1 MKSTEIL
8 NKIKTFLGEDKI
20 EEQVEETQVEET
32 QLEETS
38 EEVKLAQAKLENGT
52 VLEAEAFEA
61 GNEIFIVSDDEKVAV
76 PTGEYLMEDGRMLVI
91 SEEGIIGE
99 IKEAGEAEEPTVEE
113 EDAIDASEELAEEEE
128 MYVSKQEFES
138 AVEEIKGMIKELKD
152 EKEEMAQVEEQVK
165 QELSETPAV
174 EPISHN
180 PEAKEQF
187 KVRFGN
193 NRKETALDRVMK
205 KLTNN

>member
-8 NKIKTFLGEDKI
+8 NKIKTFLGEDQI
-20 EEQVEETQVEET
+20 EETQVEET
-32 QLEETS
+32 QLEEQVEEST
-38 EEVKLAQAKLENGT
+38 EEVKLAQATLENGT
-52 VLEAEAFEA
+52 ILEAEAFEA
-61 GNEIFIVSDDEKVAV
+61 GNEIFIVTEDERVAV
-76 PTGEYLMEDGRMLVI
+76 PVGEYLMEDGQMLVV

-99 IKEAGEAEEPTVEE
+99 IKSAEEEVEAEEE
-113 EDAIDASEELAEEEE
+113 S
-128 MYVSKQEFES
+128 YVSKEEFNS
-138 AVEEIKGMIKELKD
+138 AIDEIKGMINELK
-152 EKEEMAQVEEQVK
+152 EVKEEMAEAEEQVK

-180 PEAKEQF
+180 PEAKQEF
-187 KVRFGN
+187 KVRFGQ

>member
-8 NKIKTFLGEDKI
+8 NKIKTFLGEEQI
-20 EEQVEETQVEET
+20 EQVEEQVEET
-32 QLEETS
+32 QLEEAT
-38 EEVKLAQAKLENGT
+38 EESQEKVELAQAKLDNGT

-61 GNEIFIVSDDEKVAV
+61 GNEIFIVTEDERVAV
-76 PTGEYLMEDGRMLVI
+76 PVGEYQMEDGQMLVV

-99 IKEAGEAEEPTVEE
+99 IKSAEEEVE
-113 EDAIDASEELAEEEE
+113 AEEEE
-128 MYVSKQEFES
+128 MAYVSKEEFES
-138 AVEEIKGMIKELKD
+138 AVEEIKGMINELK
-152 EKEEMAQVEEQVK
+152 EKKEEMAQVEEQVK

-174 EPISHN
+174 EPITHN
-180 PEAKEQF
+180 PEAKQEF
-187 KVRFGN
+187 KVRFGQ

>member
-8 NKIKTFLGEDKI
+8 DKIKTFLGEEKI
-20 EEQVEETQVEET
+20 EETQVEET
-32 QLEETS
+32 QLEEQV
-38 EEVKLAQAKLENGT
+38 EESTEKVELAQAKLDNGT

-61 GNEIFIVSDDEKVAV
+61 GNEIFIVTEDERVAV
-76 PTGEYLMEDGRMLVI
+76 PVGEYQMEDGQILVV

-99 IKEAGEAEEPTVEE
+99 IKAQEAEEEVE
-113 EDAIDASEELAEEEE
+113 AEEEE
-128 MYVSKQEFES
+128 EMAYVSKEEFNS
-138 AVEEIKGMIKELKD
+138 AIDEIKGMINELKD
-152 EKEEMAQVEEQVK
+152 KKEEMAEVEEQVK

-174 EPISHN
+174 EPITHN
-180 PEAKEQF
+180 PEAKQEF

>member
-8 NKIKTFLGEDKI
+8 NKIKTFLGEEKI

-32 QLEETS
+32 QLEES
-38 EEVKLAQAKLENGT
+38 QEKVELAQAKLDNGT
-52 VLEAEAFEA
+52 ILEAEAFEA
-61 GNEIFIVSDDEKVAV
+61 GNEIFIVTEDERVAV
-76 PTGEYLMEDGRMLVI
+76 PVGEYQMEDGQILVV

-99 IKEAGEAEEPTVEE
+99 IKSAEAEEEEVE
-113 EDAIDASEELAEEEE
+113 AEEEE
-128 MYVSKQEFES
+128 MAYVSKEEFNS
-138 AVEEIKGMIKELKD
+138 AIDEIKGMINELKD
-152 EKEEMAQVEEQVK
+152 KKEEMAEVEEQVK

-174 EPISHN
+174 EPIAHN
-180 PEAKEQF
+180 PEAKQEF
-187 KVRFGN
+187 KVRFGQ

>member
-8 NKIKTFLGEDKI
+8 NKIKTFLGEEKI
-20 EEQVEETQVEET
+20 EQVEETQVEET
-32 QLEETS
+32 QLEES
-38 EEVKLAQAKLENGT
+38 KVELAQAKLDNGT

-61 GNEIFIVSDDEKVAV
+61 GNEIFIVTEDERVAV
-76 PTGEYLMEDGRMLVI
+76 PVGEYQMEDGQMLVV

-99 IKEAGEAEEPTVEE
+99 IKAQESEE
-113 EDAIDASEELAEEEE
+113 EVEAEEEE
-128 MYVSKQEFES
+128 MAYVSKEEFES
-138 AVEEIKGMIKELKD
+138 AVEEIKGMINELK
-152 EKEEMAQVEEQVK
+152 EKKEEMAEVEEQVK

-174 EPISHN
+174 EPITHN
-180 PEAKEQF
+180 PEAKQEF

>member
-8 NKIKTFLGEDKI
+8 DKIKTFLGEEKI
-20 EEQVEETQVEET
+20 VEQVEETQVEET
-32 QLEETS
+32 QLEES
-38 EEVKLAQAKLENGT
+38 QEKVELAQAKLDNGT

-61 GNEIFIVSDDEKVAV
+61 GNEIFIVTEDERVAV
-76 PTGEYLMEDGRMLVI
+76 PVGEYQMEDGQILIVE
-91 SEEGIIGE
+91 EEGIIGE
-99 IKEAGEAEEPTVEE
+99 IKAAEAEESEE
-113 EDAIDASEELAEEEE
+113 EVEAEEEE
-128 MYVSKQEFES
+128 EMAYVSKEEFNS
-138 AVEEIKGMIKELKD
+138 AIDEIKGMINELK
-152 EKEEMAQVEEQVK
+152 EKKEEMAQVEEQVK

-174 EPISHN
+174 EPITHN
-180 PEAKEQF
+180 PEAKQEF

>member
-8 NKIKTFLGEDKI
+8 NKIKTFLGEEKI
-20 EEQVEETQVEET
+20 EEQVEETQ
-32 QLEETS
+32 LEES
-38 EEVKLAQAKLENGT
+38 KVELAQAKLDNGT

-61 GNEIFIVSDDEKVAV
+61 GNEIFIVTEDEKVAV
-76 PTGEYLMEDGRMLVI
+76 PVGEYQMEDGQILVV

-99 IKEAGEAEEPTVEE
+99 IKSAEAEEEVEAQEE
-113 EDAIDASEELAEEEE
+113 EKEEEE
-128 MYVSKQEFES
+128 IIEAKYVSKEEFDS
-138 AVEEIKGMIKELKD
+138 AVEEIKDMINEIKEV
-152 EKEEMAQVEEQVK
+152 KEEEEQVK
-165 QELSETPAV
+165 QELSKTPAV

-180 PEAKEQF
+180 PEAKQEF
-187 KVRFGN
+187 KVKFGQ

>member
-8 NKIKTFLGEDKI
+8 NKIKTFLGDEKI
-20 EEQVEETQVEET
+20 EQVEET

-38 EEVKLAQAKLENGT
+38 EEVKVELAQAKLENGT

-61 GNEIFIVSDDEKVAV
+61 GNEIFIISDDEKVAV
-76 PTGEYLMEDGRMLVI
+76 PTGEYLMEDGRMLVV

-128 MYVSKQEFES
+128 MYVSKEEFES

>member
-8 NKIKTFLGEDKI
+8 DKIKTFLGEEKI

-32 QLEETS
+32 QLEES
-38 EEVKLAQAKLENGT
+38 QEKVELAQAKLDNGT

-61 GNEIFIVSDDEKVAV
+61 GNEIFIVTEDERVAV
-76 PTGEYLMEDGRMLVI
+76 PVGEYQMEDGQILVV

-99 IKEAGEAEEPTVEE
+99 IKAQEE
-113 EDAIDASEELAEEEE
+113 EEVEAEEEE
-128 MYVSKQEFES
+128 MAYVSKEEFES
-138 AVEEIKGMIKELKD
+138 AVEEIKGMINELKKD
-152 EKEEMAQVEEQVK
+152 KEEMAEVEEQVK

-174 EPISHN
+174 EPIAHN
-180 PEAKEQF
+180 PEAKQEF

>member
-8 NKIKTFLGEDKI
+8 NKIKTFLGEEKI
-20 EEQVEETQVEET
+20 EEQVEETQ
-32 QLEETS
+32 LEES
-38 EEVKLAQAKLENGT
+38 KVELAQAKLDNGT

-61 GNEIFIVSDDEKVAV
+61 GNEIFIVTEDEKVAV
-76 PTGEYLMEDGRMLVI
+76 PVGEYQMEDGQILVV

-99 IKEAGEAEEPTVEE
+99 IKSAEAEEEVEAQEE
-113 EDAIDASEELAEEEE
+113 EKEEEE
-128 MYVSKQEFES
+128 IIEAKYVSKEEFES
-138 AVEEIKGMIKELKD
+138 AVEEIKGMINELK
-152 EKEEMAQVEEQVK
+152 EVKEEMAQVEEQVK

-174 EPISHN
+174 EPITHN
-180 PEAKEQF
+180 PEAKQEF
-187 KVRFGN
+187 KVRFGQ